1 MASINELAAWIE
13 WLESK
18 KAMLPR
24 RGRVSLSYEN
34 KSIPD
39 HIQVFRGSR
48 MIAETNGFVSGD
60 GTIAFD
66 WNPPPGV
73 PGAELTVRVVVSG
86 GQGSRGTTEW
96 AYRLACP
103 VGGGR

>member
-1 MASINELAAWIE
+1 MTETIHYLG
-13 WLESK
+13 
-18 KAMLPR
+18 PR

-48 MIAETNGFVSGD
+48 LIAETNGFVSGN
-60 GTIAFD
+60 GTIDFD

-73 PGAELTVRVVVSG
+73 AGAELTVRVVVSG
-86 GQGSRGTTEW
+86 GQGPRGTTEW

-103 VGGGR
+103 AGGAR